1 MNPLK
6 PRGDER
12 LLAVERR
19 KRIRM
24 QLLDEKRVHVS
35 ELSAAY
41 SVSEETIRRD
51 LERLETEGLVSRTY
65 GGAVLRED
73 GREDT
78 PYDIRKRADVDS
90 KTVIAHLVAS
100 LISDGEYIILDESST
115 SYYIAREL
123 KSKKNLTVITNSMEI
138 IREIASVQGWNVL
151 CTGGALRTS
160 APSFAGFQAESMVRS
175 YHVDKAILSCGSL
188 DLRAGFTDRHEDT
201 ALVKRAMMSAARQVI
216 LAADHGKFDRIA
228 FARIGELDQ
237 LSTIVTDRD
246 PGERWRDVLGKLGVE
261 LVFEQRED

>member
-1 MNPLK
+1 MNSLK

-73 GREDT
+73 GRDLLRRHSRRVF
-78 PYDIRKRADVDS
+78 P
-90 KTVIAHLVAS
+90 VA
-100 LISDGEYIILDESST
+100 
-115 SYYIAREL
+115 
-123 KSKKNLTVITNSMEI
+123 
-138 IREIASVQGWNVL
+138 
-151 CTGGALRTS
+151 
-160 APSFAGFQAESMVRS
+160 
-175 YHVDKAILSCGSL
+175 
-188 DLRAGFTDRHEDT
+188 
-201 ALVKRAMMSAARQVI
+201 
-216 LAADHGKFDRIA
+216 
-228 FARIGELDQ
+228 
-237 LSTIVTDRD
+237 
-246 PGERWRDVLGKLGVE
+246 
-261 LVFEQRED
+261 